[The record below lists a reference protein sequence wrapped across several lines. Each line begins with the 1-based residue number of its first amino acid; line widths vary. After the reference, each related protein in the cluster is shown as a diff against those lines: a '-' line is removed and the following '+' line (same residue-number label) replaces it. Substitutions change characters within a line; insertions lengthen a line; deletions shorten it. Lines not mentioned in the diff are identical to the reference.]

1 MSQPLRRSPS
11 SSTVPMVTL
20 SRGMMCCLL
29 YFFFWM
35 TMLPYTRMSLKRKNC
50 RALGLLRH
58 SFVRTP
64 SPISTR
70 PGMTSGW
77 PAVPKHA
84 STTPMRLELASLFAK
99 RSTIFHTTEKEK
111 EKKGL
116 RLEQEQKLNIM
127 AQTISAHIKRWY
139 HTDLRKEHLW
149 FIKSLPILCG
159 L

>member
-11 SSTVPMVTL
+11 SSTVSMVTL

-35 TMLPYTRMSLKRKNC
+35 TMLPYTSMSLKRKNC

-70 PGMTSGW
+70 PGMTNGW

-84 STTPMRLELASLFAK
+84 STTPIRLELASLFAK
-99 RSTIFHTTEKEK
+99 RSTIFHTPEKEK
-111 EKKGL
+111 EKYKRI

-127 AQTISAHIKRWY
+127 AQTISAHIKRY
-139 HTDLRKEHLW
+139 HTDLRKEHLR